1 MMALLG
7 SRLSWYPWPRYAL
20 PSQYVTSVTFLAPL
34 NLHDPLGSLIVKL
47 ATDGIIDLLTVN
59 TINTG

>member
-1 MMALLG
+1 
-7 SRLSWYPWPRYAL
+7 
-20 PSQYVTSVTFLAPL
+20 VTFLAPL